1 MHSTFSINDW
11 PTSARS
17 EVGTE
22 RRDDRSP
29 RPLCPQCL
37 SGYGD
42 ARIVTMKG
50 GNRTVTYVCD
60 HCVHEW
66 DVVDEPK
73 TDKIG

>member
-1 MHSTFSINDW
+1 
-11 PTSARS
+11 
-17 EVGTE
+17 
-22 RRDDRSP
+22 
-29 RPLCPQCL
+29 
-37 SGYGD
+37 
-42 ARIVTMKG
+42 MKG

>member
-1 MHSTFSINDW
+1 MPSTFSINQS
-11 PTSARS
+11 PTSARAAKHVAES
-17 EVGTE
+17 N
-22 RRDDRSP
+22 RAP

-37 SGYGD
+37 AGYGD

-60 HCVHEW
+60 HCLYEW

-73 TDKIG
+73 TDKMG